1 ELKLLAAGHVGTG
14 RGVGAAPAFSAWI
27 RSHDRHVKSIEMES
41 AAVLL
46 AAQTRT
52 NPKRAIAIRGISD
65 LGDDRKKE
73 LDALEDGLSRRYAM
87 RNAVRLL
94 WALLDAKAL

>member
-1 ELKLLAAGHVGTG
+1 
-14 RGVGAAPAFSAWI
+14 
-27 RSHDRHVKSIEMES
+27 M
-41 AAVLL
+41 LL

-52 NPKRAIAIRGISD
+52 MPKRALAIRGISD

-73 LDALEDGLSRRYAM
+73 LDAIEDGLLRRYAM

-94 WALLDAKAL
+94 WALMDAEALPRNPR